1 MTTIKRKAATVNSP
15 DTNSSVQS
23 GSNTSLLKKIKDIFL
38 RPQGAVLKRIYAG
51 LNSDS
56 ALPSALITHSQGM
69 FTPHGISA
77 LKLSRD
83 EITTLID
90 SPILSNNERTALQT
104 YIQNSETANDMNTTT
119 DKGVTYASAR
129 EEANVP
135 KEHYF
140 YCYKYSMHGS
150 WFSTML
156 YDTPEKAAESIT
168 DKAII
173 RTKLCCVVL

>member
-1 MTTIKRKAATVNSP
+1 MKSP
-15 DTNSSVQS
+15 DTNSSAQS
-23 GSNTSLLKKIKDIFL
+23 GSNTSLLRKIAVIFQP
-38 RPQGAVLKRIYAG
+38 RRGAVLRRIYAG

-56 ALPSALITHSQGM
+56 ASLSTQKIQTQGM
-69 FTPHGISA
+69 FTPHGISD
-77 LKLSRD
+77 LKLSRA

-90 SPILSNNERTALQT
+90 SHLVSNKERTDLQT
-104 YIQNSETANDMNTTT
+104 YMQNLETVNDMNPKT

-129 EEANVP
+129 EEAIVP

-140 YCYKYSMHGS
+140 YCYKYSMHGA

-156 YDTPEKAAESIT
+156 YDTPEKAAESMT

>member
-1 MTTIKRKAATVNSP
+1 MVNSP
-15 DTNSSVQS
+15 DINSSAAS
-23 GSNTSLLKKIKDIFL
+23 GSNTSLMKKIAAIFQPK
-38 RPQGAVLKRIYAG
+38 RGAVLRRIYAG
-51 LNSDS
+51 LRSNSAS
-56 ALPSALITHSQGM
+56 PSASKIQTQGT
-69 FTPHGISA
+69 FTPHGISD

-83 EITTLID
+83 EITTLLH
-90 SPILSNNERTALQT
+90 SPLLSDNERKDLQT
-104 YIQNSETANDMNTTT
+104 YTQTSGTVNDMSTTT

-129 EEANVP
+129 EEVNPP

-140 YCYKYSMHGS
+140 YCYKYSMNGA

-156 YDTPEKAAESIT
+156 YDTPEKASESVT